1 MQNINKPS
9 NSSSSRHFGF
19 LLMQNFS
26 LIAYASAIEALRL
39 ANHVKGEEIYTW
51 DTVTQNDEIVKAS
64 NGLEFKNYKKL
75 KEVTVFET
83 LFVCGGNNI
92 RNYWSSSIGEWLRQ
106 QDKRGTALGSL
117 CTGAYILGR
126 AGLLNDYRCTM
137 HWDHIAATREEF
149 PHLQLT
155 NDIYE
160 LDRNRYTCAG
170 GTASIN
176 MMHHLLTQHH
186 GHRLASAVSE
196 KLMVDHIRG
205 MGDPQRIPLRLQIGT
220 GQPKLTEAVR
230 LMEANLEECL
240 TPHELADYV
249 GLSKRQLER
258 LFRIN
263 LECTPMQY
271 YLRLRLS
278 NARRLLIQSELSIHD
293 ISISCGFKSA
303 AHFSKSYK
311 DMFSVSPSGE
321 RTMFVKNIKR
331 HPPTFE

>member
-1 MQNINKPS
+1 MNTNFI
-9 NSSSSRHFGF
+9 SSDHSEHRHFGF

-26 LIAYASAIEALRL
+26 LIAYASAIETLRL
-39 ANHVKGEEIYTW
+39 ANHIKGEDIYTW
-51 DTVTQNDEIVKAS
+51 DTITPNDNVVQAS
-64 NGLEFKNYKKL
+64 NGLEFKNYTNL
-75 KEVTVFET
+75 KEVEVYET

-92 RNYWSSSIGEWLRQ
+92 RHYWTNAIGEWLHQ
-106 QDKRGTALGSL
+106 QRKKGTALGSL

-126 AGLLNDYRCTM
+126 AGLLDGYRCTM

-149 PHLQLT
+149 PHLKLS

-160 LDRNRYTCAG
+160 LDRDRYTCAG
-170 GTASIN
+170 GTACID

-186 GHRLASAVSE
+186 GRQLASAVSE

-205 MGDPQRIPLRLQIGT
+205 IGDPQRIPLRLQIGT
-220 GQPKLTEAVR
+220 GQPKLIEAVR

-240 TPHELADYV
+240 SSNELAHYI

-258 LFRIN
+258 LFRVN
-263 LECTPMQY
+263 LESTPMQY

-278 NARRLLIQSELSIHD
+278 NARRLLIQSELSIYD
-293 ISISCGFKSA
+293 VSISCGFKTA

-311 DMFSVSPSGE
+311 DRFDISPSDE
-321 RTMFVKNIKR
+321 RKKFYSNASNLK
-331 HPPTFE
+331 P

>member
-1 MQNINKPS
+1 MKQAQS
-9 NSSSSRHFGF
+9 TTYNSPKRHFGF

-26 LIAYASAIEALRL
+26 LIAYASAIESLRL

-51 DTVTQNDEIVKAS
+51 DTITPNDDIVEAS
-64 NGLEFKNYKKL
+64 NGLEFKNYKNL
-75 KEVTVFET
+75 NEVDIYEA

-92 RNYWSSSIGEWLRQ
+92 RNYWTKSIGRWLHN
-106 QDKRGTALGSL
+106 QDIKGIALGSL

-126 AGLLNDYRCTM
+126 AGLLDGYRCTM

-149 PHLQLT
+149 PHLLLS

-170 GTASIN
+170 GTACID

-186 GHRLASAVSE
+186 GRELAAAVSE

-205 MGDPQRIPLRLQIGT
+205 IGDPQRIPLRLQIGS
-220 GQPKLTEAVR
+220 QPKMIEAVR

-240 TPHELADYV
+240 SPSELADYV
-249 GLSKRQLER
+249 ELSKRQLER
-258 LFRIN
+258 LFKTH

-271 YLRLRLS
+271 YLQLRLR
-278 NARRLLIQSELSIHD
+278 NARRLLIQSELSIQEV
-293 ISISCGFKSA
+293 SISCGFKSW

-311 DMFSVSPSGE
+311 DRFAISPNTE
-321 RTMFVKNIKR
+321 RKMIANNMKKTL
-331 HPPTFE
+331 